1 VKEEFNMKC
10 HFLILSILVSL
21 VAASAQAGPE
31 NVNWPGDYKRTL
43 THYFS
48 GDRTANEKQI
58 IRIYANDAA
67 IAGVQA
73 DGKLPFGSVLV
84 AELYAVQLDEKEQ
97 PVISSLGRRIAK
109 NLAAIVVM
117 QRGQGFDAGYPDHL
131 TTGDWEFAVFNPA
144 GQKLDKDVTGCR
156 ACHHPLVDKEFVF
169 SYEHLR

>member
-1 VKEEFNMKC
+1 MER
-10 HFLILSILVSL
+10 HYLIFSILVSL

-31 NVNWPGDYKRTL
+31 NVNWPGDYKRTFTL
-43 THYFS
+43 YFS
-48 GDRTANEKQI
+48 GDRTVNEKQL
-58 IRIYANDAA
+58 IRIYANETA
-67 IAGVQA
+67 IAGVKEN
-73 DGKLPFGSVLV
+73 GKLPFGSALV
-84 AELYAVQLDEKEQ
+84 GELYAVQLDEKEQ
-97 PVISSLGRRIAK
+97 PVMSSLGRRIAK

-144 GQKLDKDVTGCR
+144 GQKLNKDIIECR

>member
-1 VKEEFNMKC
+1 MKC
-10 HFLILSILVSL
+10 HCLILSIFVSL

-31 NVNWPGDYKRTL
+31 NVNWPGDYKSSF

-67 IAGVQA
+67 IAGVHA

-97 PVISSLGRRIAK
+97 PLISSLGRRIAK

-117 QRGQGFDAGYPDHL
+117 QRGQDFDAGYPDHL

-156 ACHHPLVDKEFVF
+156 TCHHPLVDKEFVF